1 MQMATKAASVNRR
14 ASRALY
20 CACLLTSVV
29 FAQAG
34 SSRESTNPQAG
45 DLIARVKDVSMSKLQ
60 KGLPDIRFEDW
71 VRANAGPEWA
81 LTWRFVQGPKDAAN
95 HTVEFDSVEVRG
107 DTKEGQYFR
116 LTIGTTLNANQ
127 VLLFWHSGAANVHN
141 RWVGVEHL
149 SQFPPLLHRTSQ
161 ASHASSGKK

>member
-1 MQMATKAASVNRR
+1 MPMATKGDFVNRR
-14 ASRALY
+14 AVRGLF

-34 SSRESTNPQAG
+34 SSRESTDAQAS
-45 DLIARVKDVSMSKLQ
+45 DLIARVKDVSVSKLQ

-71 VRANAGPEWA
+71 VRTNAGPDWA

-95 HTVEFDSVEVRG
+95 HSVEFDSVEVRG
-107 DTKEGQYFR
+107 DAKDGQYFR

-127 VLLFWHSGAANVHN
+127 VLLFWHSGAANVHHK
-141 RWVGVEHL
+141 WVGVEHL

-161 ASHASSGKK
+161 ASHTQPGKK